1 MRRLNGVEE
10 IDDFSKKADSCW
22 DEYVPTGFPQ
32 LDAAIGGGLSTGLT
46 ILCGADEPY
55 KSTLLEQIATNI
67 SGSGREVLFITN
79 RTRKMIAAK
88 AISRQ
93 SYLQAGENGA
103 FTAAELQTENIIKHL
118 NYAQNRLYQ
127 NSCRNA
133 STKWARF
140 SFLYNKDKSW
150 TVSGLE
156 KYVQREWLDC
166 GHQSP
171 VIFIDHRPMVFTEDM
186 NDSDDME
193 NTWQFPLALK
203 SMSARLQAL
212 VFTISS
218 QDIPNADMILNIQ
231 PASGEQVHSDSEE
244 KQRKNMEIKVLKNKE
259 GKSGAKILMG
269 YHEQF
274 AYFVESDWKEDRK
287 NKNGR

>member
-22 DEYVPTGFPQ
+22 DEYVPTGFPK

-67 SGSGREVLFITN
+67 SGIGREVLFITN

-103 FTAAELQTENIIKHL
+103 FTTAELQTENIIKNL

-127 NSCRNA
+127 NSCRKA
-133 STKWARF
+133 STQWARF
-140 SFLYNKDKSW
+140 SFLHNKDKSW
-150 TVSGLE
+150 IVSELE

-166 GHQSP
+166 GYQSP
-171 VIFIDHRPMVFTEDM
+171 VIIIDHRPMVFTEDM
-186 NDSDDME
+186 NDSDDIE
-193 NTWQFPLALK
+193 ITWQFSLALK
-203 SMSARLQAL
+203 SMSARLQTS
-212 VFTISS
+212 VIMISS

-244 KQRKNMEIKVLKNKE
+244 KQRKNMEI
-259 GKSGAKILMG
+259 
-269 YHEQF
+269 
-274 AYFVESDWKEDRK
+274 
-287 NKNGR
+287 